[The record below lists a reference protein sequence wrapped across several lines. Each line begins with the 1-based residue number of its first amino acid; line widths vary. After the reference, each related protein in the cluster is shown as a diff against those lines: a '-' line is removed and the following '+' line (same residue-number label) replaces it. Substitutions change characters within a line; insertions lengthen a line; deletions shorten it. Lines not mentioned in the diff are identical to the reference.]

1 MKSILDSSI
10 LYIEDDVITKE
21 QFSQF
26 LTSQCKV
33 LYTASNGE
41 EGLELFKQH
50 EPDIIITD
58 IEMPKLDGLK
68 MAKEIRKLS
77 LSTQIIII
85 SAYKK
90 PEYLM
95 EAVNLQLTQ
104 YLIKPLSLHKIT
116 DALRLTS
123 QYLNAKT
130 IETKKYFD
138 EEQYYDVYTKEL
150 ICNNNIINLSKTERH
165 LLELFLTKHP
175 SPVSYDAIDENIY
188 DYSSTKNAIK
198 LLISSL
204 RQKINKES
212 IINISGFGYKL
223 VFKTKI

>member
-10 LYIEDDVITKE
+10 LYIEDDVITRE
-21 QFSQF
+21 QFSRF
-26 LTSQCKV
+26 LTSQCKI

-90 PEYLM
+90 SEYLL

-104 YLIKPLSLHKIT
+104 YLIKPLSLRKIT
-116 DALRLTS
+116 DALKLSS
-123 QYLNAKT
+123 Q
-130 IETKKYFD
+130 F
-138 EEQYYDVYTKEL
+138 
-150 ICNNNIINLSKTERH
+150 
-165 LLELFLTKHP
+165 
-175 SPVSYDAIDENIY
+175 
-188 DYSSTKNAIK
+188 
-198 LLISSL
+198 
-204 RQKINKES
+204 
-212 IINISGFGYKL
+212 
-223 VFKTKI
+223 FKF

>member
-21 QFSQF
+21 QFSFF
-26 LTSQCKV
+26 LKSQCKA

-41 EGLELFKQH
+41 EGLALFKRH

-58 IEMPKLDGLK
+58 IEMPKLDGLT

-77 LSTQIIII
+77 LSAQIIII

-90 PEYLM
+90 PEYLL

-123 QYLNAKT
+123 QYLNAKE

-150 ICNNNIINLSKTERH
+150 VCKNNVIDLSKTERH

-175 SPVSYDAIDENIY
+175 SPVSYDSIDENVY

-223 VFKTKI
+223 VFKTKA